1 MRVETM
7 NPDMPVEVALQDEAI
22 DLVVGE
28 PGTGA
33 RAVTLAMPQAAML
46 LHALGLAIA
55 QIEERRRR
63 AAEERAHL
71 AQVVADTEVRF
82 R

>member
-7 NPDMPVEVALQDEAI
+7 TPDMPVEVTPLDEAI
-22 DLVVGE
+22 ELAIGE
-28 PGTGA
+28 APAGA
-33 RAVTLAMPQAAML
+33 RTVTLALPQAAML

-63 AAEERAHL
+63 AAEGRAHL
-71 AQVVADTEVRF
+71 AQVVADTEVRL